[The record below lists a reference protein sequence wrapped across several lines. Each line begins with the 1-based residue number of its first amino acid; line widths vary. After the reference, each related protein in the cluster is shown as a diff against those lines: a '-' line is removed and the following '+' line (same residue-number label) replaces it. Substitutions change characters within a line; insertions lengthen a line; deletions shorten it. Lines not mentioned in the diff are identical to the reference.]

1 MPSCRGCT
9 TGSRRRGPG
18 RGNSPAFS
26 RRYAP
31 LLAELQRTV
40 ADSTELVER
49 VENALK
55 VTDDVYLARI
65 YASALELFRG
75 RTWRAGIDRKLA
87 IIRETYS
94 MLNDEQQSARSEAL
108 EVAIVL
114 LIVLEDPA
122 RHFPALSDCRCC
134 CR

>member
-1 MPSCRGCT
+1 VRALALF
-9 TGSRRRGPG
+9 
-18 RGNSPAFS
+18 N

-31 LLAELQRTV
+31 VLAELQRTV

-65 YASALELFRG
+65 YAAALELFRG
-75 RTWRAGIDRKLA
+75 RAWRAGIDRKLT
-87 IIRETYS
+87 IIRDTYA
-94 MLNDEQQSARSEAL
+94 MLNDEQQAARSEAL

-114 LIVLEDPA
+114 LIVLEVLLA
-122 RHFPALSDCRCC
+122 IFRH
-134 CR
+134 